1 VLAGIFC
8 DFTTKIMLLC
18 AIFSLSKRLY
28 ILLQL
33 VSRLNYFLVVDVNT
47 LAHLRNV
54 QESDYLLSF
63 VIQSSINFIKLI
75 LPCVRSELY
84 AHQTAYVIS
93 SQQTGKPRNSC

>member
-1 VLAGIFC
+1 MVVNKELKESLVWVFFFLVLAGIFC

-54 QESDYLLSF
+54 QESDYLLSLF
-63 VIQSSINFIKLI
+63 CHSIIN
-75 LPCVRSELY
+75 
-84 AHQTAYVIS
+84 
-93 SQQTGKPRNSC
+93 